1 MPFSY
6 RIFNCI
12 EHVDVSEWQRVRY
25 ACNGSIVMDPRFI
38 AAVEVSMKQ
47 VEKFWYIVL
56 YDEGGVA
63 VLCTSASAMT
73 VDLADL
79 ADPGLVR
86 IIRHIP
92 LLFSRLR
99 HLKVLICGLPIGTGG
114 HTLGLE
120 QLSASPGVLP
130 VLDKIICDLAT
141 EVQADA
147 IVYKEFG
154 EDDLRW
160 TEPLLGLGYQRL
172 SMPPSYTFK
181 LAFDD
186 FAQYCEAL
194 RKHYRKQ
201 INRSRRKLKDAGLE
215 IIVLSESEEILQ
227 AYTCDVHALYHQMA
241 DRAAMKLEVLPIEFL
256 HQLTLRLNGQIELL
270 AIRKDARIVAFASCL
285 HAQSSYYT
293 MYGGLDYHLNH
304 KFDLYLNLVYA
315 LLDRGL
321 QKRASTIVFGMGAD
335 AAKTRIGCVSEPLYV
350 FVKGRGSLMST
361 IVRAAGRF
369 LIAPTPVIAPF
380 NIFKNKVVEHT
391 NENGPTRPA
400 S

>member
-1 MPFSY
+1 M
-6 RIFNCI
+6 
-12 EHVDVSEWQRVRY
+12 
-25 ACNGSIVMDPRFI
+25 
-38 AAVEVSMKQ
+38 
-47 VEKFWYIVL
+47 
-56 YDEGGVA
+56 
-63 VLCTSASAMT
+63 
-73 VDLADL
+73 
-79 ADPGLVR
+79 
-86 IIRHIP
+86 
-92 LLFSRLR
+92 
-99 HLKVLICGLPIGTGG
+99 
-114 HTLGLE
+114 
-120 QLSASPGVLP
+120 
-130 VLDKIICDLAT
+130 LDKIICDLAT

-215 IIVLSESEEILQ
+215 IIVLSELEEILQ

-335 AAKTRIGCVSEPLYV
+335 AVKTRIGCVSEPLYV
-350 FVKGRGSLMST
+350 FVKGRGPLMST

-380 NIFKNKVVEHT
+380 NIFKNKVVEHS

>member
-1 MPFSY
+1 MTFSY

-63 VLCTSASAMT
+63 VLYCSASAMT

-99 HLKVLICGLPIGTGG
+99 HLKILICGLPIGTGG

-154 EDDLRW
+154 EDDLQMDRAFAG
-160 TEPLLGLGYQRL
+160 PGL
-172 SMPPSYTFK
+172 PA
-181 LAFDD
+181 AFDAAVVHLQARVRR
-186 FAQYCEAL
+186 FRAVLPAL
-194 RKHYRKQ
+194 RKRFSNANKITTRRNSDNTRNSRSSSLASRK
-201 INRSRRKLKDAGLE
+201 RYCEHLHVMFMPC
-215 IIVLSESEEILQ
+215 IIRWPTGPAIE
-227 AYTCDVHALYHQMA
+227 A
-241 DRAAMKLEVLPIEFL
+241 RFLPIEFL
-256 HQLTLRLNGQIELL
+256 HQLICG
-270 AIRKDARIVAFASCL
+270 
-285 HAQSSYYT
+285 
-293 MYGGLDYHLNH
+293 
-304 KFDLYLNLVYA
+304 
-315 LLDRGL
+315 
-321 QKRASTIVFGMGAD
+321 
-335 AAKTRIGCVSEPLYV
+335 
-350 FVKGRGSLMST
+350 
-361 IVRAAGRF
+361 
-369 LIAPTPVIAPF
+369 
-380 NIFKNKVVEHT
+380 
-391 NENGPTRPA
+391 
-400 S
+400 

>member
-1 MPFSY
+1 
-6 RIFNCI
+6 
-12 EHVDVSEWQRVRY
+12 
-25 ACNGSIVMDPRFI
+25 MDPRFI

-63 VLCTSASAMT
+63 VLCTSASVMT

-154 EDDLRW
+154 EDDLGW

-186 FAQYCEAL
+186 FAQYCAAL

-201 INRSRRKLKDAGLE
+201 INRSRRKLEDAGLE
-215 IIVLSESEEILQ
+215 IIVLSESEKILQ

-335 AAKTRIGCVSEPLYV
+335 AVKSRIGCVSEPLYV
-350 FVKGRGSLMST
+350 FVKGRGPLMSS

-380 NIFKNKVVEHT
+380 TIFKNNVVEHSS
-391 NENGPTRPA
+391 ENGPTRSGPQIRGGRDSA
-400 S
+400 QD